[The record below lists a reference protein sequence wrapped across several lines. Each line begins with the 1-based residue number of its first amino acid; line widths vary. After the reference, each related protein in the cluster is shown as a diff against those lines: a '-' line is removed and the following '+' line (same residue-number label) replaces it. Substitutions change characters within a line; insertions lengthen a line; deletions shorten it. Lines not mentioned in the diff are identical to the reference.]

1 MMQHT
6 APNDRKRIAAVV
18 FALTICVAFASRV
31 RGQQTSAP
39 RTQTP
44 AIIKYDGDMG
54 FMLAHLTEVFGVTIG
69 LEIDPQQPKPQ
80 VGFYLRDPTLPDV
93 LNAIVRSA
101 PRYQW
106 RESGGV
112 MEVLP
117 LEGSSPLLDTIISD
131 FRVNNVNDTEAI
143 NQLLKLPEVQARMKA
158 LSLNPRDPGN
168 APAETKG
175 EKFSLSLE
183 GVTMRQALGRVAKEN
198 GARFWIFRRESNG
211 SFWISNSPR

>member
-1 MMQHT
+1 MT
-6 APNDRKRIAAVV
+6 IERKRITALV
-18 FALTICVAFASRV
+18 FALTICVMFASRV

-44 AIIKYDGDMG
+44 AVIKYDGDMA
-54 FMLAHLTEVFGVTIG
+54 FMLAHLTEIFGVPIG
-69 LEIDPQQPKPQ
+69 FEVDPQQPRPK

-106 RESGGV
+106 RESDGFI
-112 MEVLP
+112 EVLP

-131 FRVNNVNDTEAI
+131 FRVNNVDETEAI
-143 NQLLKLPEVQARMKA
+143 NQLLKLPEVQAGIRAMS
-158 LSLNPRDPGN
+158 LSPRYPGN
-168 APAETKG
+168 ATAERKG

-183 GVTMRQALGRVAKEN
+183 GVTMRQVLDRVAKEN
-198 GARFWIFRRESNG
+198 GARFWIFRRDTNG
-211 SFWISNSPR
+211 SFSISNSPR